1 MKNIKE
7 IIGKTIKDVTYAN
20 DRDSSDLTI
29 KFEDGTEVII
39 STEYNASNM
48 WCELITNDNNNND
61 EVIRQIDK
69 DFMQHLN
76 NLGKETLMMKIV
88 VVSKT
93 RIIQIR
99 IT

>member
-1 MKNIKE
+1 MKNIKN
-7 IIGKTIKDVTYAN
+7 IIGKTIKDVNYDS

-39 STEYNASNM
+39 STEYNAPNM

-61 EVIRQIDK
+61 EVVRQIDK

-76 NLGKETLMMKIV
+76 NLDKSNKRKDPYDENCCGV
-88 VVSKT
+88 
-93 RIIQIR
+93 
-99 IT
+99 